1 MRPGPRGGDLVRHLL
16 AFRRD
21 PAEALRD
28 QAQRYGDASEISIA
42 GKRFVLLSHPDL
54 VRSLLLTED
63 SRFSKGAILKASR
76 RLFGEGLLT
85 SEGEHHHRQRRALQP
100 AFHRGRLESYVAVMA
115 EEASR
120 MTESWRDGEERDTGR
135 DMTALTLAIVG
146 RTLFGSDVAGDAEEI
161 AAILR
166 WGQRSGSIARV
177 YLSDFVRPVLPRLA
191 RRLQAPL
198 DRLEAIVQ
206 RHVTR
211 HREQGDTGDLLSLLL
226 AARAPEAG
234 SPTMTDAEVRDE
246 SVTMFVA
253 GHETTSSLLSWTFHA
268 IGRHPEVEARLLAEV
283 DTVLGDRR
291 AESADLPRLPFLHK
305 VLLEVLRLWP
315 PAWIVGRQALEDCA
329 LGPNGEQKVGK
340 GTAVFAS
347 QWVIHRDPR
356 FFRDPLTFDPDRW
369 TDAMRASLPR
379 FAFFPFGGGARNC
392 IGEHFALAEAA
403 AVVSVVVRRFRL
415 RPLGPEPGRG
425 YRMLLHPRP
434 GLPIRLEKRRMLY
447 STPPAMTATS

>member
-1 MRPGPRGGDLVRHLL
+1 M

-21 PAEALRD
+21 PAEALRE
-28 QAQRYGDASEISIA
+28 QAQRYGDVSGFSIA
-42 GKRFVLLSHPDL
+42 GRRFVLLAHPDL
-54 VRSLLLTED
+54 VRSLLLVED
-63 SRFSKGAILKASR
+63 RRFSKGRILKASR

-100 AFHRGRLESYVAVMA
+100 AFHRERLESYVAVMA
-115 EEASR
+115 RETERA
-120 MTESWRDGEERDTGR
+120 TESWRDGEERDIGR
-135 DMTALTLAIVG
+135 DMTGLTLAIVG

-166 WGQRSGSIARV
+166 WGQRAGSIGRV
-177 YLSDFVRPVLPRLA
+177 YLSDLVQPLLPGLA

-198 DRLEAIVQ
+198 ARLEAIVQ

-226 AARAPEAG
+226 AARGPEAD
-234 SPTMTDAEVRDE
+234 SPAMTDAEVRDE

-268 IGRHPEVEARLLAEV
+268 IGRHPEVEARLLSEI
-283 DTVLGDRR
+283 DSVLGDRVVT
-291 AESADLPRLPFLHK
+291 SADLARLPYLQK

-329 LGPNGEQKVGK
+329 LGPNGEWPIRKD
-340 GTAVFAS
+340 TAVFAS
-347 QWVIHRDPR
+347 QWVMHRDPR
-356 FFRDPLTFDPDRW
+356 FFADPLTFEPERW
-369 TDAMRASLPR
+369 TEAARAALPR

-392 IGEHFALAEAA
+392 IGEHFAMAEAA
-403 AVVSVVVRRFRL
+403 AVVSVIVRRFRL
-415 RPLGPEPGRG
+415 RPVGPEPGRG

-434 GLPIRLEKRRMLY
+434 GLPVRLEKRRVLY
-447 STPPAMTATS
+447 SGPPPMTATP